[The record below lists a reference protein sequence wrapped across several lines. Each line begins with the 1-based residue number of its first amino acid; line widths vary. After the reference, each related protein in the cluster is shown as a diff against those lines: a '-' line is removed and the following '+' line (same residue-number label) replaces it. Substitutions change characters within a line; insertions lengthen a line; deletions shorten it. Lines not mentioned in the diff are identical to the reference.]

1 MGERTFTDLELE
13 RFIAEDLPVAR
24 KAEIEA
30 KATTADRTRLEELRA
45 ENQAFLAE
53 VDVAAQVRAIGRR
66 MEKLE
71 KLAPEPRKLASWW
84 RWVFAGGALAAA
96 AAALLIIVRRPDK
109 TVEDDIGV
117 KGGDVAL
124 IIHTEHRQLASGDTV
139 QPGDKL
145 RFEINAGRPGYVA
158 IIGIDGAGAQT
169 VYFPFQGTAP
179 AAIDPTVERILP
191 GAVKLDATP
200 GDERF
205 YALYSEQQF
214 VLDAVL
220 PALRGAKLPVGVTS
234 AEVVLHKQ
242 TN

>member
-1 MGERTFTDLELE
+1 MGERSFTDLELE

-53 VDVAAQVRAIGRR
+53 VDVAAQVRAIGRK
-66 MEKLE
+66 ME
-71 KLAPEPRKLASWW
+71 KLAPEPRKLATWW

-96 AAALLIIVRRPDK
+96 AAVLLIIIRRPD
-109 TVEDDIGV
+109 TATEDDIGV

-124 IIHTEHRQLASGDTV
+124 IIHTENRQLASGDTV

-145 RFEINAGRPGYVA
+145 RFEINAGRRGYVA
-158 IIGIDGAGAQT
+158 IVGIDGAGAQT

-179 AAIDPTVERILP
+179 AAIDPTVDRILP

-200 GDERF
+200 GDEKF
-205 YALYSEQQF
+205 YALYSEQPF
-214 VLDAVL
+214 ALDAVL
-220 PALRGAKLPVGVTS
+220 PALRGATLPAGIAR

>member
-1 MGERTFTDLELE
+1 MVDRAVTDVELE
-13 RFIAEDLPVAR
+13 RLLAEDLPAAR
-24 KAEIEA
+24 VSEIES
-30 KATTADRTRLEELRA
+30 KATTADRARLDELRA
-45 ENQAFLAE
+45 ENQAFLAH
-53 VDVAAQVRAIGRR
+53 VDVAAEVRAIGRR
-66 MEKLE
+66 MEKL
-71 KLAPEPRKLASWW
+71 APEPRKLATWW
-84 RWVFAGGALAAA
+84 RWMFAGGALAAA
-96 AAALLIIVRRPDK
+96 AAALLIIVRRPDQ

-139 QPGDKL
+139 QPGERI
-145 RFEINAGRPGYVA
+145 RFEINAGRRGYVA

-169 VYFPFQGTAP
+169 VYFPFNGTQP
-179 AAIDPTVERILP
+179 AAIDPSVDRILP

-205 YALYSEQQF
+205 FALYSEQPF
-214 VLDAVL
+214 ILDTVL
-220 PALRGAKLPVGVTS
+220 PALRGAKLPAGVAS